1 MSATASATLLA
12 PPPAPVAAPVRTQ
25 SWVEADRRVASRM
38 PRRLYARM
46 TPLGASS
53 SISGKTENLGECGFF
68 VLVANQGTLTVG
80 QRCEVE
86 LIDEDGETPLS
97 CMPADGCYATVIR
110 TEIISSREG
119 RCLGAGLR
127 FDQPLF
133 L

>member
-1 MSATASATLLA
+1 MSAAASTLL
-12 PPPAPVAAPVRTQ
+12 PPPPVVAAPVRTH
-25 SWVEADRRVASRM
+25 SWVEADRRVACRL
-38 PRRLYARM
+38 PKRLYARM
-46 TPLGASS
+46 TPMGASS
-53 SISGKTENLGECGFF
+53 PISGKTENLGECGFF

-80 QRCEVE
+80 QRCEIE
-86 LIDEDGETPLS
+86 LIDEDGETPLA
-97 CMPADGCYATVIR
+97 CMPADGCYATVVR

>member
-1 MSATASATLLA
+1 MLAASGSTIA
-12 PPPAPVAAPVRTQ
+12 PPAPATIAPSVKSP
-25 SWVEADRRVASRM
+25 SWIEGDRRVARRL

-46 TPLGASS
+46 TPLGASTP
-53 SISGKTENLGECGFF
+53 ISGKTENLGECGFF

-80 QRCEVE
+80 QRCEIE

-97 CMPADGCYATVIR
+97 CMPTDGCYATVIR
-110 TEIISSREG
+110 TEIITSREG